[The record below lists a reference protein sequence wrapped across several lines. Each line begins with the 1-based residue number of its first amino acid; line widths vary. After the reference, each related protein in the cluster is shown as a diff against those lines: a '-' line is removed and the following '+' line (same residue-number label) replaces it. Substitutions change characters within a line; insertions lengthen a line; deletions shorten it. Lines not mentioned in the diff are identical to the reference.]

1 MTIKQKL
8 NLMVILISVF
18 VVLNIAKTVYTAI
31 AEKQQLEQV
40 SVLNGL
46 SKKLSLLIHET
57 QKERGASAGFIGS
70 KGTKF
75 VDILPKQH
83 SSTDKRKIEYDAYL
97 SAMDLNNFSSALKNE
112 ISEVNSYLSR
122 IDAMRSDV
130 KSLKASV
137 KDAVTFYTTMNRH
150 ILNVAGLNA
159 KLSQNAELVKSL
171 SAYTNFLKSKERAG
185 IERAVLSGTFAQD
198 AFGPGMFAKWITL
211 VAEQVSYADS
221 FLALADE
228 KMHAAFDKG
237 MNDPAVAQVDA
248 MREVAKKHAAT
259 GGFNTDAVHWFKTIT
274 KKINAL
280 KNIDDTIA
288 EINDETIRELNST
301 ATVEAAKMLIFSIFF
316 GIALIGLTLWV
327 RKGINTSVAD
337 KLQQIQTI
345 ASTKDLSTPITFNNP
360 SGELGQLAIA
370 VNEMITAFQQ
380 SIQKSTTVSTST
392 AQQSKRLDEII
403 DKLTVN
409 IEDQKTKIADVDSL
423 VVDVGTKLDSVE
435 EASVTTV
442 EDLDITLKT
451 LDSFVTELDGVVIN
465 IEEGANRQ
473 HDLVTKVNS
482 LTEQA
487 KNIQEVLTIIGDIAD
502 QTNLLALNAAIEA
515 ARAGEHGRGFA
526 VVADEVRKLAER
538 TQKSLSEIS
547 ANVNLITQN
556 IHEISSDTE
565 QTSEDMTH
573 ISSSA
578 QQLSADAQDTKEK
591 LVVTSEKST
600 DVMHKSTYIATR
612 TKDLILA
619 MEDIVSDAKKNEDL
633 SHTVE
638 AVSTELAG
646 TSNDLQQELNQFKV

>member
-8 NLMVILISVF
+8 NLMVLLISIF
-18 VVLNIAKTVYTAI
+18 VVLNIGKTVYTAVT
-31 AEKQQLEQV
+31 EKQQLQEI

-75 VDILPKQH
+75 VDILPAQH
-83 SSTDKRKIEYDAYL
+83 SSTDKRHNEYKSYL
-97 SAMDLNNFSSALKNE
+97 NTMDLNDFSGELQKE
-112 ISEVNSYLSR
+112 INEVNNYLSR
-122 IDAMRSDV
+122 IEAMRSDV

-137 KDAVTFYTTMNRH
+137 KDAVVFYTTMNRH

-198 AFGPGMFAKWITL
+198 SFGPGMFAKWITL

-221 FLALADE
+221 FVALADK
-228 KMHAAFDKG
+228 KMLASFNNG
-237 MNDPAVAQVDA
+237 MKDPSVSAVDA
-248 MREVAKKHAAT
+248 MRTVARENAIS

-274 KKINAL
+274 KKINVL
-280 KNIDDTIA
+280 KGIDDTIA
-288 EINDETIRELNST
+288 EINDETIEKLNSQANT
-301 ATVEAAKMLIFSIFF
+301 EAATMLLFSIVF
-316 GIALIGLTLWV
+316 GVALIGILLWV
-327 RKGINTSVAD
+327 RRGINSSVAD
-337 KLQQIQTI
+337 SLRQIQTI
-345 ASTKDLSTPITFNNP
+345 ASTKDLSAPIDTHNEQD
-360 SGELGQLAIA
+360 ELAHIALA
-370 VNEMITAFQQ
+370 VNEMIAAFQQ
-380 SIQKSTTVSTST
+380 SIQASTTVSHST
-392 AQQSKRLDEII
+392 AQQSTKLDEII
-403 DKLTVN
+403 DNLVAN
-409 IEDQKTKIADVDSL
+409 IQNQKNEIASVDTL
-423 VVDVGTKLDSVE
+423 VTDVGAQLNSVE
-435 EASVTTV
+435 EASITTV
-442 EDLDITLKT
+442 EDLEITVDT
-451 LDSFVTELDGVVIN
+451 LDSFVSQLDNVVN
-465 IEEGANRQ
+465 SIEEGTNRQ

-565 QTSEDMTH
+565 HTSQDMNQ

-578 QQLSADAQDTKEK
+578 QTLSSDAQDTKEK
-591 LVVTSEKST
+591 LGVTSEKST
-600 DVMHKSTYIATR
+600 AVMTKSTYIATR
-612 TKDLILA
+612 TKELITA
-619 MEDIVSDAKKNEDL
+619 MEAIVSAASDNEEL
-633 SHTVE
+633 GRTVE
-638 AVSTELAG
+638 HISTELANS
-646 TSNDLQQELNQFKV
+646 SNELKQELNQFKV